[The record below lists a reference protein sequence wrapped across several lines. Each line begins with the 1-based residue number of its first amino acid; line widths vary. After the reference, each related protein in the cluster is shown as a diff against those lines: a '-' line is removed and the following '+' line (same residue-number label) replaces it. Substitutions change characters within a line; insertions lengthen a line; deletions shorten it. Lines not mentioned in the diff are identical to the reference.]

1 MKKLL
6 NYSLI
11 FSLIF
16 VTSCGSSESEK
27 KTENSTA
34 EQTNTAVEE
43 NSEKYWNEFTIGAVG
58 NTMAEMKFDVENIT
72 VDEGSWIRITLV
84 NEGIDIAMQH
94 NIVFIKYGTRKEIAT
109 QAIDAGPDM
118 KYIPNNDNV
127 VAASDLAMP
136 GETVVLEFKA
146 PPKGNY
152 EYVCTYPGHS
162 EIMRGYLIVK

>member
-6 NYSLI
+6 IYSLI

-34 EQTNTAVEE
+34 EQTNTSVEE

-118 KYIPNNDNV
+118 KYVPNNDNV

>member
-1 MKKLL
+1 
-6 NYSLI
+6 
-11 FSLIF
+11 
-16 VTSCGSSESEK
+16 
-27 KTENSTA
+27 
-34 EQTNTAVEE
+34 
-43 NSEKYWNEFTIGAVG
+43 
-58 NTMAEMKFDVENIT
+58 MKFDVENIT

-118 KYIPNNDNV
+118 KYVPNNDNV

-146 PPKGNY
+146 PAKGNY
-152 EYVCTYPGHS
+152 EYLCTYPGHS

>member
-6 NYSLI
+6 NYSLV

-43 NSEKYWNEFTIGAVG
+43 NSEKYWNEFTIGAVH

-84 NEGIDIAMQH
+84 NEG
-94 NIVFIKYGTRKEIAT
+94 Y
-109 QAIDAGPDM
+109 
-118 KYIPNNDNV
+118 
-127 VAASDLAMP
+127 
-136 GETVVLEFKA
+136 
-146 PPKGNY
+146 
-152 EYVCTYPGHS
+152 
-162 EIMRGYLIVK
+162 

>member
-118 KYIPNNDNV
+118 KYVPNNDNV

>member
-27 KTENSTA
+27 KNENSSA
-34 EQTNTAVEE
+34 EQTNTAIEE

-94 NIVFIKYGTRKEIAT
+94 NIVFIKYGARKEIAT

-118 KYIPNNDNV
+118 KYVPNNDNV
-127 VAASDLAMP
+127 IASSDLAMP